1 MYELACILYEKSLRM
16 AGAYKINEEKWWYIP
31 KHDVRE
37 CFKDPKEEKISDR
50 RKLYYFEFQNK
61 QFM

>member
-1 MYELACILYEKSLRM
+1 M
-16 AGAYKINEEKWWYIP
+16 AGACKNNEDKWWYIP

-37 CFKDPKEEKISDR
+37 FLKHPKEEKISDR

-61 QFM
+61 QSIFYILY